1 MISGGKREIWT
12 QTQRGSCQ
20 GESSLISIYEMVC
33 LSPQFREW
41 KANSEH
47 LLEQMR
53 KKKGTTPV
61 QGFNPVP
68 QTPQNQ
74 TLCYE
79 EVKKIQNFRRKCLVL
94 IGAHGV
100 GRRNI
105 KNMLMSMNGMNKT
118 QYSYPGTI
126 RLCLGLLI
134 TLFSPNYHEIAQTW
148 RTTWLGIFLHELLR
162 NEPFNSKGRIPR
174 VWRARGPVLRDKT
187 QYN

>member
-12 QTQRGSCQ
+12 PTPLDSFRGY
-20 GESSLISIYEMVC
+20 SSLISIDLKYTF
-33 LSPQFREW
+33 SPQFREW

-53 KKKGTTPV
+53 KKKGTAPV

-68 QTPQNQ
+68 QTPQSQ

-118 QYSYPGTI
+118 QYSYPGTS
-126 RLCLGLLI
+126 RLCLDL
-134 TLFSPNYHEIAQTW
+134 Q
-148 RTTWLGIFLHELLR
+148 
-162 NEPFNSKGRIPR
+162 
-174 VWRARGPVLRDKT
+174 
-187 QYN
+187 